1 MPAAGDATAYCFG
14 KVPSAGDF
22 VRGAQHVPEAEAL
35 DHWFEAGLERSRSLL
50 GETFAARFDAGV
62 ETRFLWLPT
71 HGPVLGGC
79 FGPSQD
85 AAGRRYPFAVGFR
98 LVAVAVGHRHA
109 LPTAAAPFFAAASQF
124 RREGWR
130 GRAPAEIAAAARQLT
145 VAFDLV
151 QATAAAEAAQALAAP
166 AAAFDQG
173 AFDHG
178 AFDHGSGHAGEVL
191 DDLASASATAA
202 APKYCLRWHAAPG
215 DAALAFWLAA
225 AAKIAASHS
234 QLWFWPAA
242 GSGRSAL
249 RLLLGTPD
257 PRAFPGMCWPEL
269 DDDSAFDLGR
279 GGDTSRQSAAA
290 QRFASVLGA
299 RDQRAAL
306 AALRTGGR

>member
-1 MPAAGDATAYCFG
+1 MPAAGEPTTYCFG

-22 VRGAQHVPEAEAL
+22 VHGALHVAEAEAL

-50 GETFAARFDAGV
+50 GETFAARFDGGV
-62 ETRFLWLPT
+62 ETRFLWLPA

-98 LVAVAVGHRHA
+98 LGAVPAALRQA
-109 LPTAAAPFFAAASQF
+109 LPTAAAPFFAVASQF

-130 GRAPAEIAAAARQLT
+130 GRAPADIAAAARQLT
-145 VAFDLV
+145 ASFDLAAA
-151 QATAAAEAAQALAAP
+151 ATVAEAAQAVAAP
-166 AAAFDQG
+166 AAAFDP
-173 AFDHG
+173 
-178 AFDHGSGHAGEVL
+178 GSGHAGEVL
-191 DDLASASATAA
+191 EDLAGAGSASV
-202 APKYCLRWHAAPG
+202 APKYCLRWHAAAG
-215 DAALAFWLAA
+215 DAALGFWLAA
-225 AAKIAASHS
+225 AAKVAAGHA
-234 QLWFWPAA
+234 QLWFWPADA
-242 GSGRSAL
+242 SGSVAL
-249 RLLLGTPD
+249 RLLLGAPE

-279 GGDTSRQSAAA
+279 GGDAARQSAAA
-290 QRFASVLGA
+290 QRFAPVLAA

>member
-98 LVAVAVGHRHA
+98 LGAAPTAQRHA
-109 LPTAAAPFFAAASQF
+109 LPTAAAPFFAVASQF

-130 GRAPAEIAAAARQLT
+130 GRAPADIAAAARQLT
-145 VAFDLV
+145 AAFDL
-151 QATAAAEAAQALAAP
+151 TAAATAVDVAQAAAAP
-166 AAAFDQG
+166 AAAFDPG
-173 AFDHG
+173 H
-178 AFDHGSGHAGEVL
+178 GHAGEVL
-191 DDLASASATAA
+191 EDLAGAGSAPV
-202 APKYCLRWHAAPG
+202 APKYCLRWHAAAG
-215 DAALAFWLAA
+215 EAALGFWLAA
-225 AAKIAASHS
+225 AGRIAAGHA
-234 QLWFWPAA
+234 QLWFWPAFA
-242 GSGRSAL
+242 SGSAAL
-249 RLLLGTPD
+249 RLLLGVPE

-279 GGDTSRQSAAA
+279 GGDTSRQTAAA
-290 QRFASVLGA
+290 QRFAPVLGA

-306 AALRTGGR
+306 AALRSGGR